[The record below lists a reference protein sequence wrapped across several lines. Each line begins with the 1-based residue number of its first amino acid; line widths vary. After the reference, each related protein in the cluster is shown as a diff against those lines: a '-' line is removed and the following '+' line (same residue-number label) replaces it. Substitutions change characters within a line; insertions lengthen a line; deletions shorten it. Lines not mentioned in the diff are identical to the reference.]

1 VTAGCEQKHAAG
13 NPSEV
18 PAWLRQLADVAHT
31 MDVPDALIPPES
43 GGRPSAVLVLFG
55 DGPNGPDILF
65 ILRSADMRLHAGQ
78 PAFPGGSV
86 DDGDESPAATA
97 LREAAEEVGLDP
109 AGVEV
114 IGALPEVYVWRSGF
128 RVIPVL
134 AWWRD
139 PHAVAP
145 VDAAEVAAVERVT
158 VAELADPATRVMLR
172 FPGGRTGP
180 AFQVKNMLI
189 WGFTGALVDQ
199 LLALGGWEKPWDRTA
214 FVETPLPGN
223 QAR

>member
-1 VTAGCEQKHAAG
+1 MTAGCEQQHAANG
-13 NPSEV
+13 SV
-18 PAWLRQLADVAHT
+18 PDWLRQLADVAHT
-31 MDVPDALIPPES
+31 MDVPEALVPPVT

-55 DGPNGPDILF
+55 DGPNGPDLLF

-86 DDGDESPAATA
+86 DDGDEDPAATA

-128 RVIPVL
+128 RVFPVL
-134 AWWRD
+134 AWWRE

-145 VDAAEVAAVERVT
+145 VDAAEVAAVERIS
-158 VAELADPATRVMLR
+158 VAELAEPVH
-172 FPGGRTGP
+172 PGHAALPRRADRPGVPGQEHAHLGLHRCAGGP
-180 AFQVKNMLI
+180 AARAWRL
-189 WGFTGALVDQ
+189 GE
-199 LLALGGWEKPWDRTA
+199 ALGPHRRRGHAAPR
-214 FVETPLPGN
+214 
-223 QAR
+223 